1 MDNYSTMEKNKVI
14 CTKQCYYVKKLW
26 YYAQNYEASIYKGE
40 KPIIEYQIL
49 MNLII
54 MEKSM
59 AK

>member
-1 MDNYSTMEKNKVI
+1 MHQTMLLCE
-14 CTKQCYYVKKLW
+14 KLW